1 MVTVTPGR
9 TALVLSVTRPSIAP
23 IVALTVCAA
32 ARPAIKWPTNTS
44 RTGKIRKRRRVTA
57 DLLAEPILLNSN
69 RDTPVP
75 ERILIHKDFV
85 EEMVACRGERKASK
99 KQTGARV
106 SPGAG
111 SIIIQPINQSTNQPT
126 NQSVNQSTNQL
137 PDYQITRLPD
147 S

>member
-1 MVTVTPGR
+1 V
-9 TALVLSVTRPSIAP
+9 SQ
-23 IVALTVCAA
+23 LTSWQN
-32 ARPAIKWPTNTS
+32 RS
-44 RTGKIRKRRRVTA
+44 
-57 DLLAEPILLNSN
+57 LLNSN

-75 ERILIHKDFV
+75 ERILILKDFV
-85 EEMVACRGERKASK
+85 EEMVACRGERKASR

>member
-1 MVTVTPGR
+1 V
-9 TALVLSVTRPSIAP
+9 SQ
-23 IVALTVCAA
+23 LTSWQN
-32 ARPAIKWPTNTS
+32 RS
-44 RTGKIRKRRRVTA
+44 
-57 DLLAEPILLNSN
+57 LLNSN

-75 ERILIHKDFV
+75 ERILILKDFV
-85 EEMVACRGERKASK
+85 EEMVACRGEKKASK

-111 SIIIQPINQSTNQPT
+111 SIIIQPINQSTNQ
-126 NQSVNQSTNQL
+126 STNQL

>member
-85 EEMVACRGERKASK
+85 EQMVACRGERRASK
-99 KQTGARV
+99 NKPATGFPRPPAPV
-106 SPGAG
+106 N
-111 SIIIQPINQSTNQPT
+111 QPINYP
-126 NQSVNQSTNQL
+126 
-137 PDYQITRLPD
+137 ITRLLD
-147 S
+147 SEI

>member
-1 MVTVTPGR
+1 
-9 TALVLSVTRPSIAP
+9 
-23 IVALTVCAA
+23 
-32 ARPAIKWPTNTS
+32 AIKWPTNTS

-126 NQSVNQSTNQL
+126 NPSVNQSITRL

-147 S
+147 